1 MWDYVPILI
10 GVFGASMVVG
20 IYWKLKKDTI
30 DYAKLLRI
38 ALCVAFFLSLL
49 SVGRVHLRSGAP
61 LILFWIAE
69 FVLDLVIVRQGTQ
82 LKKTYNEFR
91 LDPRRYL
98 ESRTM
103 RICEALR
110 PYFDVLA
117 PNGSWKDVRVGKIV
131 RPNGFQIL
139 LVVTAIVLVAVA
151 SLIAMFLFFNEEQQM
166 RPIVWL
172 VRYSLLFLAVRL
184 TAGYVLIFALL
195 MLARWLSVLR
205 SPLQFKESFSCIVE
219 YSGYGA
225 AFASCIVLILPV
237 IFLLFGK
244 RLNSVDGPP
253 FSLSLLFSAASV
265 GALIGLVIGSFAGLF
280 RLVYSRNLF
289 YNSIIPSILF
299 GIVDLGFLY
308 GYCNLRPSI
317 LLNRY
322 LESHLIQ
329 GVDTC
334 DNVEAAESILR
345 ECLSWNCERFFAVVN
360 MCDPSMGRLID
371 SVDVIYFRAVLGCLV
386 CCVLWRL
393 VRSIRRAKGGLP
405 EDVVSSA

>member
-20 IYWKLKKDTI
+20 IYWKLKKHTI

-117 PNGSWKDVRVGKIV
+117 PKGSWKDVRVGKIV
-131 RPNGFQIL
+131 RPNGFQIF

-151 SLIAMFLFFNEEQQM
+151 SLIAMFLFFNEEQ
-166 RPIVWL
+166 
-172 VRYSLLFLAVRL
+172 
-184 TAGYVLIFALL
+184 
-195 MLARWLSVLR
+195 
-205 SPLQFKESFSCIVE
+205 
-219 YSGYGA
+219 
-225 AFASCIVLILPV
+225 
-237 IFLLFGK
+237 
-244 RLNSVDGPP
+244 
-253 FSLSLLFSAASV
+253 
-265 GALIGLVIGSFAGLF
+265 
-280 RLVYSRNLF
+280 
-289 YNSIIPSILF
+289 
-299 GIVDLGFLY
+299 
-308 GYCNLRPSI
+308 
-317 LLNRY
+317 
-322 LESHLIQ
+322 
-329 GVDTC
+329 
-334 DNVEAAESILR
+334 
-345 ECLSWNCERFFAVVN
+345 
-360 MCDPSMGRLID
+360 
-371 SVDVIYFRAVLGCLV
+371 
-386 CCVLWRL
+386 
-393 VRSIRRAKGGLP
+393 
-405 EDVVSSA
+405 

>member
-20 IYWKLKKDTI
+20 IYWKLKKSTVSRL
-30 DYAKLLRI
+30 KLLRI
-38 ALCVAFFLSLL
+38 ALCAAFVLSLVSSSYVPL
-49 SVGRVHLRSGAP
+49 KSGAA
-61 LILFWIAE
+61 LIWFWIAE
-69 FVLDLVIVRQGTQ
+69 FLIDQVIVRHGTQ

-91 LDPRRYL
+91 LDPRGYL

-110 PYFDVLA
+110 PYFNVLA
-117 PNGSWKDVRVGKIV
+117 PKGSWKDIRVGKIV
-131 RPNGFQIL
+131 RPNGFQFF
-139 LVVTAIVLVAVA
+139 LVVAAIVLVIVA
-151 SLIAMFLFFNEEQQM
+151 SVIAMFLFFNEEQQM
-166 RPIVWL
+166 RPIVWF

-184 TAGYVLIFALL
+184 TAGYVLILALL

-205 SPLQFKESFSCIVE
+205 SPLQFKESFSYVVE

-265 GALIGLVIGSFAGLF
+265 GALIGLVMGSFVGLF
-280 RLVYSRNLF
+280 HLVYSRNLF
-289 YNSIIPSILF
+289 YNSIIPSVLF
-299 GIVDLGFLY
+299 GVVDLGFLY

-329 GVDTC
+329 GVDTRN
-334 DNVEAAESILR
+334 NVEAAESILR

-360 MCDPSMGRLID
+360 MCDPSMGRLMD
-371 SVDVIYFRAVLGCLV
+371 SVDVIYFRAVLIFLV
-386 CCVLWRL
+386 GFVIGRL
-393 VRSIRRAKGGLP
+393 VRSIRRSKGGLP

>member
-110 PYFDVLA
+110 PFFDVLA
-117 PNGSWKDVRVGKIV
+117 PKGSWKDVRVGKIV
-131 RPNGFQIL
+131 RPNGFQIF
-139 LVVTAIVLVAVA
+139 LVVTVIVLVAVA

-322 LESHLIQ
+322 LDSHLIQ

-371 SVDVIYFRAVLGCLV
+371 SVDVIYFRAVLSCLV

>member
-110 PYFDVLA
+110 PFFDVLA
-117 PNGSWKDVRVGKIV
+117 PKGSWKDVRVGKIV
-131 RPNGFQIL
+131 RPNGFQIF
-139 LVVTAIVLVAVA
+139 LVVTVMVLVAVA

-322 LESHLIQ
+322 LDSHLIQ

-371 SVDVIYFRAVLGCLV
+371 SVDVIYFRAVLSCLV

>member
-30 DYAKLLRI
+30 DYVKLLRI

-117 PNGSWKDVRVGKIV
+117 PKGSWKDVRVGKIV
-131 RPNGFQIL
+131 RPNGFQIF

-265 GALIGLVIGSFAGLF
+265 GALIGLVMGSFAGLF

-299 GIVDLGFLY
+299 GIVDLGYLY

-360 MCDPSMGRLID
+360 MCGPSMGRLID
-371 SVDVIYFRAVLGCLV
+371 SVDVIYFRAVLSCLV

-393 VRSIRRAKGGLP
+393 VRSIRCAKGGLP

>member
-117 PNGSWKDVRVGKIV
+117 PKGSWKDVRVGKIV
-131 RPNGFQIL
+131 RPNGFQIF
-139 LVVTAIVLVAVA
+139 LVVTVIVLVAVA

-265 GALIGLVIGSFAGLF
+265 GALIGLVMGSFAGLF

-371 SVDVIYFRAVLGCLV
+371 SVDVIYFRAALSCLV

>member
-1 MWDYVPILI
+1 
-10 GVFGASMVVG
+10 MVVG

-117 PNGSWKDVRVGKIV
+117 PKGSWKDVRVGKIV
-131 RPNGFQIL
+131 RPNGFQIF
-139 LVVTAIVLVAVA
+139 LVVTVIVLVAVA

-265 GALIGLVIGSFAGLF
+265 GALIGLVMGSFAGLF

-371 SVDVIYFRAVLGCLV
+371 SVDVIYFRAVLSCLV

>member
-117 PNGSWKDVRVGKIV
+117 PKGSWKDVRVGKIV
-131 RPNGFQIL
+131 RPNGFQIF

-166 RPIVWL
+166 RPIVWF

-265 GALIGLVIGSFAGLF
+265 GALIGLVMGSFAGLF

-371 SVDVIYFRAVLGCLV
+371 SVDVIYFRAVLSCLV

-393 VRSIRRAKGGLP
+393 VRSIRRSKGGLP

>member
-10 GVFGASMVVG
+10 GVFGALMVVG

-117 PNGSWKDVRVGKIV
+117 PKGSWKDVRVGKIV
-131 RPNGFQIL
+131 RPNGFQIF
-139 LVVTAIVLVAVA
+139 LVVTVIVLVAVA

-253 FSLSLLFSAASV
+253 FLSPCSFLLQVLGRSLVWLWDPLRDCFVLFIRV
-265 GALIGLVIGSFAGLF
+265 T
-280 RLVYSRNLF
+280 Y
-289 YNSIIPSILF
+289 SII
-299 GIVDLGFLY
+299 
-308 GYCNLRPSI
+308 R
-317 LLNRY
+317 
-322 LESHLIQ
+322 
-329 GVDTC
+329 
-334 DNVEAAESILR
+334 
-345 ECLSWNCERFFAVVN
+345 
-360 MCDPSMGRLID
+360 
-371 SVDVIYFRAVLGCLV
+371 
-386 CCVLWRL
+386 
-393 VRSIRRAKGGLP
+393 
-405 EDVVSSA
+405 

>member
-30 DYAKLLRI
+30 DYVKLLRI

-117 PNGSWKDVRVGKIV
+117 PKGSWKDVRVGKIV
-131 RPNGFQIL
+131 RPNGFQIF

-265 GALIGLVIGSFAGLF
+265 GALIGLVMGSFAGLF

-299 GIVDLGFLY
+299 GIVDLGYLY

-371 SVDVIYFRAVLGCLV
+371 SVDVIYFRAVLSCLV

-393 VRSIRRAKGGLP
+393 VRSIRCAKGGLP

>member
-10 GVFGASMVVG
+10 GVFGALMVVG

-117 PNGSWKDVRVGKIV
+117 PKGSWKDVRVGKIV
-131 RPNGFQIL
+131 RPNGFQIF
-139 LVVTAIVLVAVA
+139 LVVTVIVLVAVA

-265 GALIGLVIGSFAGLF
+265 GALIGLVMGSFAGLF

-371 SVDVIYFRAVLGCLV
+371 SVDVIYFRAVLSCLV

>member
-69 FVLDLVIVRQGTQ
+69 FVLDLIIVRQGTQ

-117 PNGSWKDVRVGKIV
+117 PKGSWKDIRVGKIV
-131 RPNGFQIL
+131 RPNGFQIF

-166 RPIVWL
+166 RPIVWF

-265 GALIGLVIGSFAGLF
+265 GALIGLVMGSFAGLF

-308 GYCNLRPSI
+308 GYCNLRPSV

-371 SVDVIYFRAVLGCLV
+371 SVDVIYFRAVLSCLV

-393 VRSIRRAKGGLP
+393 VRSIRRSKGGLP

>member
-30 DYAKLLRI
+30 DYVKLLRI

-69 FVLDLVIVRQGTQ
+69 FVLDLVIVWQGTQ

-117 PNGSWKDVRVGKIV
+117 PKGSWKDVRVGKIV
-131 RPNGFQIL
+131 RPNGFQIF

-265 GALIGLVIGSFAGLF
+265 GALIGLVMGSFAGLF

-299 GIVDLGFLY
+299 GIVDLGYLY

-371 SVDVIYFRAVLGCLV
+371 SVDVIYFRAVLSCLV

-393 VRSIRRAKGGLP
+393 VRSIRCAKGGLP

>member
-117 PNGSWKDVRVGKIV
+117 PKGSWKDVRVGKIV
-131 RPNGFQIL
+131 RPNGFQIF

-265 GALIGLVIGSFAGLF
+265 GALIGLVMGSFAGLF

-371 SVDVIYFRAVLGCLV
+371 SVDVIYFRAVLSCLV

>member
-117 PNGSWKDVRVGKIV
+117 PKGSWKDVRVGKIV
-131 RPNGFQIL
+131 RPNGFQIF
-139 LVVTAIVLVAVA
+139 LVVTVIVLVAVA

-265 GALIGLVIGSFAGLF
+265 GALIGLVMGSFAGLF

-371 SVDVIYFRAVLGCLV
+371 SVDVIYFRAVLSCLV

>member
-110 PYFDVLA
+110 PFFDVLA
-117 PNGSWKDVRVGKIV
+117 PKGSWKDVRVGKIV
-131 RPNGFQIL
+131 RPNGFQIF

-371 SVDVIYFRAVLGCLV
+371 SVDVIYFRAVLSCLV

>member
-117 PNGSWKDVRVGKIV
+117 PKGSWKDVRVGKIV
-131 RPNGFQIL
+131 RPNGFQIF

-172 VRYSLLFLAVRL
+172 VRFSLLFLAVRL

-237 IFLLFGK
+237 MFLLFGK

-265 GALIGLVIGSFAGLF
+265 GALIGLVMGSFAGLF

-371 SVDVIYFRAVLGCLV
+371 SVDVIYFRAVLSCLV

>member
-117 PNGSWKDVRVGKIV
+117 PKGSWKDVRVGKIV
-131 RPNGFQIL
+131 RPNGFQIF

-172 VRYSLLFLAVRL
+172 VRFSLLFLAVRL

-265 GALIGLVIGSFAGLF
+265 GALIGLVMGSFAGLF

-371 SVDVIYFRAVLGCLV
+371 SVDVIYFRAVLSCLV

>member
-20 IYWKLKKDTI
+20 IYWKLKRDTI
-30 DYAKLLRI
+30 DYVKLLRI

-117 PNGSWKDVRVGKIV
+117 PKGSWKDVRVGKIV
-131 RPNGFQIL
+131 RPNGFQIF

-265 GALIGLVIGSFAGLF
+265 GALIGLVMGSFAGLF

-299 GIVDLGFLY
+299 GIVDLGYLY

-345 ECLSWNCERFFAVVN
+345 ECLSWNCERFIAVVN

-371 SVDVIYFRAVLGCLV
+371 SVDVIYFRAVLSCLV

-393 VRSIRRAKGGLP
+393 VRSIRCAKGGLP

>member
-117 PNGSWKDVRVGKIV
+117 PKGSWKDVRVGKIV
-131 RPNGFQIL
+131 RPNGFQIF

-265 GALIGLVIGSFAGLF
+265 GALIGLVMGSFAGLF

-371 SVDVIYFRAVLGCLV
+371 SVDVIYFRAVLSCLV

-393 VRSIRRAKGGLP
+393 VRSIRRSKGGLP

>member
-117 PNGSWKDVRVGKIV
+117 PKGSWKDVRVGKIV
-131 RPNGFQIL
+131 RPNGFQIF

-265 GALIGLVIGSFAGLF
+265 GALIGLVMGSFAGLF

-308 GYCNLRPSI
+308 GYCSLRPSI

-371 SVDVIYFRAVLGCLV
+371 SVDVIYFRAVLSCLV

>member
-117 PNGSWKDVRVGKIV
+117 PKGSWKDVRVGKIV
-131 RPNGFQIL
+131 RPNGFQIF

-371 SVDVIYFRAVLGCLV
+371 SVDVIYFRAVLSCLV

>member
-30 DYAKLLRI
+30 DYVKLLRI

-117 PNGSWKDVRVGKIV
+117 PKGSWKDVRVGKIV
-131 RPNGFQIL
+131 RPNGFQIF
-139 LVVTAIVLVAVA
+139 LVVTAIVLVAAA

-265 GALIGLVIGSFAGLF
+265 GALIGLVMGSFAGLF

-299 GIVDLGFLY
+299 GIVDLGYLY

-371 SVDVIYFRAVLGCLV
+371 SVDVIYFRAVLSCLV

-393 VRSIRRAKGGLP
+393 VRSIRCAKGGLP